1 MVHIIKKDYQKIATD
16 LHAARLQSKT
26 ALDGLESK
34 PWP

>member
-1 MVHIIKKDYQKIATD
+1 MVHITKKSQKIATD
-16 LHAARLQSKT
+16 LQAARLQSKT